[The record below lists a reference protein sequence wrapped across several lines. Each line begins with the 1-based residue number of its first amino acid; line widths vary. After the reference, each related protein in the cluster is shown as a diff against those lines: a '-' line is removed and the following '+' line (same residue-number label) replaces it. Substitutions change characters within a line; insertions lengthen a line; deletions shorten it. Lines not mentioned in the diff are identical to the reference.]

1 MRATLQSTGAL
12 ERRLE
17 VSVPSNDVESAFST
31 RLKAFGRTA
40 RIKGF
45 RPGKAPLKVVEQ
57 QFGAQIR
64 EEVVSEI
71 VRQSLGNAL
80 NEHKLSPVGGPRIE
94 PLTLGVGQDL
104 SYAAVFE
111 VYPDIEIQGLE
122 GIEVARPTAEVGAAE
137 VDTMIET
144 LRKQRPIFKAATR
157 PAADGDR
164 LTIDFEGRIDGVPF
178 EGGKG
183 EGVTLV
189 LGAGRMLKDFELGLA
204 GASEGET
211 RVFPVAFPADYGNA
225 ELAGK
230 TAEFTATIKNH
241 EESELALLDDE
252 FCAAFGV
259 SEGGIE
265 QLRKEV
271 EENMRRELGDNVK
284 NRLKTQLLDKLWAAN
299 PIDLPRAAVDE
310 QVRALQVD
318 WLRRI
323 GARAE
328 DLKQAP
334 PREPF
339 EAGAKRRVAIGLLIG
354 EIIRRE
360 GIRLDEAA
368 LEARIETASIGYSDP
383 EAAMRQIRGND
394 QFRQQLEGA
403 VLEDQA
409 MHWLLGKVKVVDEAS
424 SFKDLMNFGA

>member
-1 MRATLQSTGAL
+1 MRVTLQSTGAL

-17 VSVPSNDVESAFST
+17 VSVPSGDVEQAVAS

-40 RIKGF
+40 RLKGF
-45 RPGKAPLKVVEQ
+45 RPGKAPLQVVER

-64 EEVVSEI
+64 EEVVSEL
-71 VRQSLGNAL
+71 VRRSLGDAL
-80 NEHKLSPVGGPRIE
+80 TEHKLSPVGGPRIE
-94 PLTLGVGQDL
+94 PLALAAGQDL

-111 VYPDIEIQGLE
+111 VYPEIQIKGLEDIE
-122 GIEVARPTAEVGAAE
+122 VSRATAEVGPAE
-137 VDTMIET
+137 VDAMIET
-144 LRKQRPIFKAATR
+144 LRKQRPTFSPATR
-157 PAADGDR
+157 PAVDGDR
-164 LTIDFEGRIDGVPF
+164 LTIDFEGRVDGVPF

-189 LGAGRMLKDFELGLA
+189 LGAGRMLKDFEAGLA
-204 GASEGET
+204 GAVQGET
-211 RVFPVAFPADYGNA
+211 RTFPVAFPADYGNA
-225 ELAGK
+225 TLAGK
-230 TAEFTATIKNH
+230 TAEFTVTVKTH
-241 EESELALLDDE
+241 EQSELPALDDA
-252 FCAAFGV
+252 FCLAFGV
-259 SEGGIE
+259 AEGGIE

-271 EENMRRELGDNVK
+271 EENMRRELADNVR

-299 PIDLPRAAVDE
+299 PLDLPRAAVDE
-310 QVRALQVD
+310 HVRALQGV

-323 GARAE
+323 GARAQ

-339 EAGAKRRVAIGLLIG
+339 EEGARRRVAIGLLIG
-354 EIIRRE
+354 EISRGE
-360 GIRLDEAA
+360 GMQVDEAA
-368 LEARIETASIGYSDP
+368 LEARIESAAIGYSDP
-383 EAAMRQIRGND
+383 EEAMRQIRSND

-409 MHWLLGKVKVVDEAS
+409 IDWLLGRVRVVDEPS

>member
-1 MRATLQSTGAL
+1 MRVTLQSTGAL

-17 VSVPSNDVESAFST
+17 VSVPSGDVESAFST
-31 RLKAFGRTA
+31 RLKAFSRTA
-40 RIKGF
+40 RLKGF

-71 VRQSLGNAL
+71 VRSSLGNAL
-80 NEHKLSPVGGPRIE
+80 DEHKLAPVGGPRIE
-94 PLTLGVGQDL
+94 PLALAAGQDL

-111 VYPDIEIQGLE
+111 VYPEIQLKGLD
-122 GIEVARPTAEVGAAE
+122 GIEVARPTAEVGPAE

-144 LRKQRPIFKAATR
+144 LRKQRPVYSAATR

-164 LTIDFEGRIDGVPF
+164 LSIDFEGRVDGVPF
-178 EGGKG
+178 DGGKG

-189 LGAGRMLKDFELGLA
+189 LGAGRMLKDFEAGLI
-204 GASEGET
+204 GASQGET

-225 ELAGK
+225 GLAGK

-241 EESELALLDDE
+241 EQSELPPLDDA

-284 NRLKTQLLDKLWAAN
+284 NRVKTQLLDKLWAAN

-318 WLRRI
+318 WLRRM
-323 GARAE
+323 GARPE
-328 DLKQAP
+328 DLKQSP

-339 EAGAKRRVAIGLLIG
+339 EQGARRRVAVGLLIG

-360 GIRLDEAA
+360 AIRVDEAA
-368 LEARIETASIGYSDP
+368 LEARIESAAIGYADP
-383 EAAMRQIRGND
+383 DEAMRQIRSSD

-409 MHWLLGKVKVVDEAS
+409 IDWLLGKVKVVDEAS

>member
-40 RIKGF
+40 RLKGF

-80 NEHKLSPVGGPRIE
+80 NEHKLAPVGGPRIE

-204 GASEGET
+204 GAAQGET

-230 TAEFTATIKNH
+230 TAEFTATLQNH
-241 EESELALLDDE
+241 EESEPAALDDE

-271 EENMRRELGDNVK
+271 EENMRRELADNVK

-383 EAAMRQIRGND
+383 EAAMRQIRSND